1 MNQEVEFART
11 LEEVR
16 KTAKAQGNQIRTQQI
31 KEAFDKLN
39 LSDDQLSM
47 VYDYLAQRNI
57 TVAEELTEVSEEDLW
72 ELEEFTPEEKDYLK
86 MYLDEL
92 ELLPTY
98 SDGEK
103 KAYTISAMAGE
114 IDAQKTL
121 INIYLKDVVGIAR
134 IYTGQGVLLE
144 DLIGEGN
151 VALSMGVTMLGSQE
165 TPDECE
171 GVLMKMVMDAMEDL
185 IRETGEGDEV
195 AKKAAD
201 RVNRINEKAKALSEE
216 LGRKVTV
223 EELAAEEHLSKKA
236 ILDALRISGFALDS
250 IEVPGS
256 EGEV

>member
-16 KTAKAQGNQIRTQQI
+16 KTAKAQGNQIRRAQI
-31 KEAFDKLN
+31 EEAFAN
-39 LSDDQLSM
+39 LQLTEDQLAM
-47 VYDYLAQRNI
+47 VYDYLEQRKV
-57 TVAEELTEVSEEDLW
+57 TVADELTEVSEDDLW
-72 ELEEFTPEEKDYLK
+72 ELEDFTPEEKDYLK

-103 KAYTISAMAGE
+103 KAYTIAAMAGE
-114 IDAQKTL
+114 SDAQKTL
-121 INIYLKDVVGIAR
+121 INVYLKDVVGIAR

-151 VALSMGVTMLGSQE
+151 VALSVGVTMLGSQE

-185 IRETGEGDEV
+185 IRETGEGDEI

-201 RVNRINEKAKALSEE
+201 RVNKINEKAKALSEE

-223 EELAAEEHLSKKA
+223 SELAEEEHLSKKT

-250 IEVPGS
+250 IDLSDAE
-256 EGEV
+256 EQ